1 VKIHVG
7 TSGYGHKEWKGVFY
21 PAGIA
26 AKEMLRFYA
35 ERLGAVE
42 INYTYYHLPTESV
55 LAAWA
60 EQVPADFS
68 FALKASRIITHRKR
82 LRKVAEE
89 TGYLFRALAALG
101 PKLGP
106 VLFQLPASFPANRAA
121 LADFLPL
128 IPAGRLCA
136 FEFRHP
142 SWLVPEI
149 LELLRDKGCSLCL
162 ADTDENPVGE
172 LVNTTDWGYLR
183 LRRAA
188 YPPAKLAG
196 WLTKIRAQPWRRAF
210 VFFKHE
216 EEGREAQGP
225 ELAMRFQQLAGAR

>member
-1 VKIHVG
+1 MRRESTVKIYVG

-68 FALKASRIITHRKR
+68 FAIKASQIITHRKR

-89 TGYLFRALAALG
+89 NRNWRCVFSSSPG
-101 PKLGP
+101 PGK
-106 VLFQLPASFPANRAA
+106 R
-121 LADFLPL
+121 
-128 IPAGRLCA
+128 
-136 FEFRHP
+136 
-142 SWLVPEI
+142 
-149 LELLRDKGCSLCL
+149 
-162 ADTDENPVGE
+162 
-172 LVNTTDWGYLR
+172 
-183 LRRAA
+183 
-188 YPPAKLAG
+188 
-196 WLTKIRAQPWRRAF
+196 PWA
-210 VFFKHE
+210 
-216 EEGREAQGP
+216 
-225 ELAMRFQQLAGAR
+225 